1 MEQTT
6 FLEDDILTCETE
18 WDDMPEYN
26 NRKQDDPLITATFK
40 FTNEEDY
47 LKFKDLV
54 QEHIYQGEKVF
65 DGMQKKEAKTSW
77 YPHKE
82 KASKFSYKRDDLM
95 NPRFPVYIVSKNR
108 WERNP
113 TSRALKE
120 MMVPFFVVVEESQF
134 DDYKQ
139 IIDEDKLL
147 VLPQKYL
154 DDYDVFWDD
163 DDTRTGPGAAR
174 NFCWDHSIENGY
186 EWHWVMDDNIEA
198 FERYNN
204 NMKVKCLTGAPFR
217 IMEDFV
223 LRYDNIAQAG
233 PNYSI
238 FCPASDGRPPFKLNT
253 RIYSCLL
260 INNKIPYRWRGRYN
274 EDTDL
279 SLRIMKDGWCTVQ
292 FNAFLQSKRATQTVK
307 GGNTEEFYEKDG
319 TYLKSKMLV
328 DMHPDVA
335 FLSDK
340 WNRVHHHV
348 DYRPFRINQL
358 IKKDGLI
365 VSKGVNEYGMKLVNL
380 SGEL

>member
-139 IIDEDKLL
+139 TLKFVNDVAKISEKL
-147 VLPQKYL
+147 
-154 DDYDVFWDD
+154 
-163 DDTRTGPGAAR
+163 
-174 NFCWDHSIENGY
+174 DH
-186 EWHWVMDDNIEA
+186 
-198 FERYNN
+198 
-204 NMKVKCLTGAPFR
+204 
-217 IMEDFV
+217 
-223 LRYDNIAQAG
+223 
-233 PNYSI
+233 
-238 FCPASDGRPPFKLNT
+238 
-253 RIYSCLL
+253 
-260 INNKIPYRWRGRYN
+260 
-274 EDTDL
+274 
-279 SLRIMKDGWCTVQ
+279 
-292 FNAFLQSKRATQTVK
+292 
-307 GGNTEEFYEKDG
+307 
-319 TYLKSKMLV
+319 
-328 DMHPDVA
+328 HPDIFFNYDTV
-335 FLSDK
+335 
-340 WNRVHHHV
+340 
-348 DYRPFRINQL
+348 RIEVYSHSH
-358 IKKDGLI
+358 KAVTTKDI
-365 VSKGVNEYGMKLVNL
+365 EFAKDVSKK
-380 SGEL
+380 